1 MILTQLKQ
9 HIEQHGCVS
18 RKDLAKQFHLSEDG
32 VEAMLSIWISKG
44 KVSRLVDT
52 NDKQRVTRIRYRYLA
67 RHQLPMTVT
76 M

>member
-32 VEAMLSIWISKG
+32 VDAMLAIWIRKG
-44 KVSRLVDT
+44 KMTRLIDT
-52 NDKQRVTRIRYRYLA
+52 NDKQRVTRVRYRYLVSQ
-67 RHQLPMTVT
+67 QLPMTVT